1 MSLIA
6 FLFTDFANST
16 VVKYF
21 VLSTISTF
29 HDTVQSAILLMS
41 LKIILIARANL
52 SLFIAQLSVLSIVY
66 VSLHY

>member
-6 FLFTDFANST
+6 FLFTDSANST
-16 VVKYF
+16 VLKYF